1 MSPLCKHVYSQAQPS
16 TGENALVDTEDTA
29 VMSDTCGQCEHL
41 IGSGNASP
49 DRRLILLFWGQGQRH
64 LTSPDWPY

>member
-1 MSPLCKHVYSQAQPS
+1 MSPVCKHVYSQTQPS

-41 IGSGNASP
+41 IGSGNFSP
-49 DRRLILLFWGQGQRH
+49 DRRLI
-64 LTSPDWPY
+64 